1 MTLTKLTARI
11 ASLATLALA
20 ALPAASLTTAA
31 YAQPPH
37 ATVQIADLNLAT
49 TSGRTAYQHR
59 LDIAARR
66 FCSGERTL
74 NIQAACRAG
83 VRAEVN
89 AKVAANVQFASRS

>member
-1 MTLTKLTARI
+1 MTLNKLTARI

-37 ATVQIADLNLAT
+37 ASVQVADLNLAT
-49 TSGRTAYQHR
+49 PAGQTAYRQR

-66 FCSGERTL
+66 FCSDETTL

-89 AKVAANVQFASRS
+89 AKVAGAVQFASRS